1 MKKIVLE
8 GNPISVNNLYRGRR
22 YLSAA
27 GKVMKEDYKWQIR
40 RQWLG
45 GVNEGLIEVKF
56 DAYFPKKNKRD
67 LDNALK
73 AILDSLSG
81 VLWVDDTQIMKIV
94 ATKNYDKDNPRVEI
108 EIKDYLQTNE

>member
-1 MKKIVLE
+1 MNRIVLT
-8 GNPISVNNLYRGRR
+8 GNPISVNNLYQGRR
-22 YLSAA
+22 YLSRA
-27 GKVMKEDYKWQIR
+27 GKQMKEDYQWQIR

-45 GVNEGLIEVKF
+45 GVTEGPIEIKF

-81 VLWVDDTQIMKIV
+81 TLWVDDTQIMKIV

-108 EIKDYLQTNE
+108 EVKSYLIK